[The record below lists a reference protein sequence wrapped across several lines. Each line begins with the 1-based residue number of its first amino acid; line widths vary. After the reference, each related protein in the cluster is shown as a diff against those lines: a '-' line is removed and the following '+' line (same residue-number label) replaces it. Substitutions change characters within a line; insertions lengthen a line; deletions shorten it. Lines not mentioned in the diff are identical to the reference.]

1 MLKSILLGVYDVDW
15 RQFGWKF
22 LNQVKYIASKKLT
35 YMDAENH
42 QPWRFQRQSTAA
54 AVAAGA
60 EIVGGV
66 YIIRMIDDYVTLL
79 MMVFMRI
86 FGITSF

>member
-35 YMDAENH
+35 YMEAENH

-54 AVAAGA
+54 RCSWGRNF
-60 EIVGGV
+60 GGV
-66 YIIRMIDDYVTLL
+66 YIIRIIDDYE
-79 MMVFMRI
+79 MMDHMRI
-86 FGITSF
+86 FGITFF